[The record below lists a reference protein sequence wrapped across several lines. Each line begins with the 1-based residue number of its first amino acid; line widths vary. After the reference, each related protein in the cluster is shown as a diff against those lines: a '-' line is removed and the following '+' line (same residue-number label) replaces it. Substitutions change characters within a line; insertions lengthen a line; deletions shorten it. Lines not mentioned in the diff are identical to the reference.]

1 MRREIE
7 YVKLEYRPARFS
19 PGGRTREFS
28 LELKLA
34 GRDTAYFQQ
43 MVDLDDIRSVY
54 DILLEHMV
62 NEMKHV
68 LLSHEVG
75 AEHVP
80 LVPDPYRV

>member
-7 YVKLEYRPARFS
+7 YVKLEYRPARFIPS
-19 PGGRTREFS
+19 GRTREFS

-34 GRDTAYFQQ
+34 GCDTAYFQQ

-62 NEMKHV
+62 NEMKHM
-68 LLSHEVG
+68 LLSRE
-75 AEHVP
+75 
-80 LVPDPYRV
+80 R